1 MTYAKCVVKAK
12 SFVQKKKF
20 KFKPD
25 QNDNSQAVHYTDCEI
40 TPSFDCNKGTYKLI
54 FFFSNL
60 YNSDCGKG
68 NFPEY
73 LENVAISYRF
83 HFR

>member
-1 MTYAKCVVKAK
+1 MMTLAKCVVKAK
-12 SFVQKKKF
+12 SFVPKKKKF
-20 KFKPD
+20 KFKLAR
-25 QNDNSQAVHYTDCEI
+25 NDNSQATHCEFA
-40 TPSFDCNKGTYKLI
+40 PSFDCNEGTYKLM

-73 LENVAISYRF
+73 LENVSIRYRF

>member
-1 MTYAKCVVKAK
+1 MTYAKCVVKVK
-12 SFVQKKKF
+12 SFVQKKNSSLNL
-20 KFKPD
+20 D
-25 QNDNSQAVHYTDCEI
+25 QNDKSQTVHQTDFEFA
-40 TPSFDCNKGTYKLI
+40 PSFDCNEGTYELI

-73 LENVAISYRF
+73 LKMPR
-83 HFR
+83 